1 MKLRHGIIFAIA
13 SLMMVSNSYAATS
26 NNTTTSNTTTTK
38 TTTAT
43 ASASTFNAEQTQAIQ
58 KIIHDY
64 LVNNPQVLVEAATAL
79 QQQQQ
84 QQWQDTAKKTV
95 PEIAQQLFA
104 DPESPVAGNPKGD
117 VTMVEFF
124 DYQCPHCK
132 DMGPEISGL
141 LTTEKNLRVVYKAF
155 PIFGDNSEFAAKAA
169 LAAEKQG
176 KFSALHD
183 ALLNDKSDRLTS
195 DIVLKLAA
203 QAGLNVKQLQADMN
217 DPAIAQ
223 ELKDNYA
230 LAKKLQ
236 LTGTPGFV
244 FAKVNVNDTTHT
256 ITDLKNPVLI
266 PGAVDQGTLAEAV
279 AQSRGS

>member
-26 NNTTTSNTTTTK
+26 NNTPTTNATATK
-38 TTTAT
+38 TTST
-43 ASASTFNAEQTQAIQ
+43 ASVSIFNVAQTQAIQ

-84 QQWQDTAKKTV
+84 QQWQGTAKKTV

-104 DPESPVAGNPKGD
+104 NPESPVAGNPKSD

-203 QAGLNVKQLQADMN
+203 QVGLNVKQLQADMN

-223 ELKDNYA
+223 EIKDNYA

-244 FAKVNVNDTTHT
+244 FAKVNVNTATHT
-256 ITDLKNPVLI
+256 ITNLKNPVLI